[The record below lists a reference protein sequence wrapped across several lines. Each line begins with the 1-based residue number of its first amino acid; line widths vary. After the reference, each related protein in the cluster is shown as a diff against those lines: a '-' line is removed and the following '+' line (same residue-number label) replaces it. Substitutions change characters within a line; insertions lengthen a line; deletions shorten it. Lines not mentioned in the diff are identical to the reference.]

1 MTMENKNDRVRAVI
15 TDLSKLNMDTRSSY
29 HEWPCQTRRVHM
41 SELLE
46 SQENECFEEH
56 DSDYPTIHEELADR
70 GMSIHDF
77 I

>member
-1 MTMENKNDRVRAVI
+1 
-15 TDLSKLNMDTRSSY
+15 
-29 HEWPCQTRRVHM
+29 M

-46 SQENECFEEH
+46 SQESECSEEH
-56 DSDYPTIHEELADR
+56 VSDYPTIHEELADR